1 MDSFNTGNVSQSI
14 INQLNSSMARS
25 NHANLLIQKGE
36 KHINPSTDVG
46 GFTQKQIIL
55 SSINNNRSSMRNS
68 QNALSFTQAQDSS
81 LANVGSIIS
90 RMMVLKTNYEG
101 IAGGHNE
108 KSSYDEEF
116 KELQL
121 QLKNIRE
128 GKFNG
133 ISLFSHSTNQALFQK
148 ALNSNN
154 LISDSSRIQD
164 SLVIDRAGLLGALKI
179 TKNFDSDTELINATG
194 GPEEFR
200 LTKNLKSSSGELT
213 WWQWAYKAT
222 DNFQAFHG
230 SEKIHEKSYGS
241 SVITLN
247 NGKLLFPEANS
258 ENGGASGF
266 PDSDWLKDPSR
277 YGKNKDII
285 EFGRNGNRSNTIE
298 FLINESGQV
307 SGTGWHME
315 YRIDYDPVTINL
327 MDDSKIYSLT
337 EVDQSDFVSFES
349 QILQS
354 RAENAAVQQRIMGDI
369 SSFQSKLSNQSSNLE
384 RHDGLDIART
394 MSKLNIANTRLS
406 LNAKLI
412 KSAQDMENKIFT
424 DFL

>member
-14 INQLNSSMARS
+14 INQLNSSMGRS

-36 KHINPSTDVG
+36 KLIKPSTDVG

-128 GKFNG
+128 GKFNE

-164 SLVIDRAGLLGALKI
+164 SLIIDRAGLLGALKI

-258 ENGGASGF
+258 ENGGAGGF

-298 FLINESGQV
+298 FLVNESGQV

>member
-14 INQLNSSMARS
+14 INQLNSSMGRS

-36 KHINPSTDVG
+36 KLIKPSTDVG

-128 GKFNG
+128 GKFNE

-258 ENGGASGF
+258 ENGGAGGF

-298 FLINESGQV
+298 FLVNESGQA